1 MSKTIYLFRHSE
13 PADVYS
19 SPYLRAV
26 QTAEAF
32 GMKVSVDDRLHER
45 TIGRPEAFT
54 KDLWELPYHDR
65 ALKLAGGESFLEAG
79 RRMRLAMTDILS
91 GLRNGQSAV
100 VVSHAAAIC
109 AYLMEFASCEVTVMD
124 ADTKSRK
131 VVFHGKKIHEG
142 PIPAPSYFVM
152 MFEDGEL
159 ADLDYHAR

>member
-54 KDLWELPYHDR
+54 KDLWELQYHDR
-65 ALKLAGGESFLEAG
+65 ALKLAGGESNAQDRCFRLFGHLHLFCAFYCSAYFLLCFSYA
-79 RRMRLAMTDILS
+79 RLSFTISTASFTSSSMRSNSLFSIIVFFTIQLPTLLLLHPVIRQPAQCRTF
-91 GLRNGQSAV
+91 QAV
-100 VVSHAAAIC
+100 RESD
-109 AYLMEFASCEVTVMD
+109 S
-124 ADTKSRK
+124 
-131 VVFHGKKIHEG
+131 
-142 PIPAPSYFVM
+142 
-152 MFEDGEL
+152 
-159 ADLDYHAR
+159 

>member
-54 KDLWELPYHDR
+54 KDLWELQYHDR
-65 ALKLAGGESFLEAG
+65 ALKLAGGESNAQDRCFRLFGHLHLCILLFCVFSFVLFLRAALFYNFYCFFYQLFNAVEFIVFNHCIFYHPAAG
-79 RRMRLAMTDILS
+79 
-91 GLRNGQSAV
+91 SAF
-100 VVSHAAAIC
+100 A
-109 AYLMEFASCEVTVMD
+109 ASCNTTTGTIPYVPSC
-124 ADTKSRK
+124 SR
-131 VVFHGKKIHEG
+131 I
-142 PIPAPSYFVM
+142 
-152 MFEDGEL
+152 
-159 ADLDYHAR
+159 